1 MSEEP
6 ILQVAFFRSETGR
19 EPVREWLKE
28 LAADDRKAIGEDIKL
43 VQFRWPLG
51 MPLVDKLD
59 ADLWE
64 VRSRLQGGRIARV
77 CFTVRAA
84 RWCCCTDSSRKPRR
98 HHGKSWIW
106 RAGVGTFGGVD
117 KHMNQFTGSN
127 FDDFLAEEGILDEV
141 TARAYKRLLAL
152 QVQDAMAETQMSK
165 SELAGRLQ
173 TSRSQLDRLLDPE
186 NTAITL
192 DSLER
197 LARALGKQLI
207 VRFA

>member
-1 MSEEP
+1 
-6 ILQVAFFRSETGR
+6 
-19 EPVREWLKE
+19 
-28 LAADDRKAIGEDIKL
+28 
-43 VQFRWPLG
+43 
-51 MPLVDKLD
+51 
-59 ADLWE
+59 
-64 VRSRLQGGRIARV
+64 
-77 CFTVRAA
+77 
-84 RWCCCTDSSRKPRR
+84 
-98 HHGKSWIW
+98 
-106 RAGVGTFGGVD
+106 
-117 KHMNQFTGSN
+117 MNQYTGSN

-141 TARAYKRLLAL
+141 AARAYKRLLAL
-152 QVQDAMAETQMSK
+152 QVQDAMTEAQMSK